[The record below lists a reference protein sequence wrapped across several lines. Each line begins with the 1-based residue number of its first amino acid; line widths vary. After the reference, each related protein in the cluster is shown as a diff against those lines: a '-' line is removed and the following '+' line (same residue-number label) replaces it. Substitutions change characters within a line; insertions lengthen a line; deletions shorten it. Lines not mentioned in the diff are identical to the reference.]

1 MMQMMMM
8 MRSFF
13 LDATLFEFA
22 YSNSIMCFQKNS
34 GNPSLRQGKP
44 GSGVGLG
51 YGLRFKSQLGQV
63 QVDYAI
69 NGFQQKT
76 LYFHISKLAS

>member
-1 MMQMMMM
+1 M
-8 MRSFF
+8 
-13 LDATLFEFA
+13 LPYLNLHILTVL
-22 YSNSIMCFQKNS
+22 CVWKKNS
-34 GNPSLRQGKP
+34 GNPSLRHGKP

-51 YGLRFKSQLGQV
+51 YGLRFKSRLGQV

-76 LYFHISKLAS
+76 LYFHISNLAS